1 MTANQELV
9 TLFVPGDPTELAL
22 AESLLRERDI
32 PYSVKNKGVQNL
44 FGAGEI
50 GGYNLAVGSEEI
62 QVFAVD
68 LERSKALIAE
78 ALGEEAA
85 KSAVEGAA
93 GEAPSPLEEQLAR
106 YSRNSLLLGVFWF
119 WGVGALLAVYFG
131 VKALSLARQSPGLST
146 TRAKL
151 GIGLGVAGLI
161 LCGLYW
167 GFYLLG

>member
-22 AESLLRERDI
+22 AESLLREREI
-32 PYSVKNKGVQNL
+32 PYSVKNTGVQNL

-50 GGYNLAVGSEEI
+50 GAYNPAVGSEQI

-85 KSAVEGAA
+85 QSAVQQAAEEG
-93 GEAPSPLEEQLAR
+93 PSPLEEQLAR
-106 YSRNSLLLGVFWF
+106 YSRYSLVWGFLWV
-119 WGVGALLAVYFG
+119 WGVGAVMAIYFG
-131 VKALSLARQSPGLST
+131 VKALSLARQSPGFST

-151 GIGLGVAGLI
+151 GIGLGVVDLI

-167 GFYLLG
+167 RFYFFG

>member
-9 TLFVPGDPTELAL
+9 TLFVPGDPAELAL
-22 AESLLRERDI
+22 AESLLREHEI
-32 PYSVKNKGVQNL
+32 PYTVKNAEVQNL

-50 GGYNLAVGSEEI
+50 GAYNPAVGSEEI

-85 KSAVEGAA
+85 KSAVQQAAEEG
-93 GEAPSPLEEQLAR
+93 PTPIEEQLAR
-106 YSRNSLLLGVFWF
+106 YSRYSLVWGVFWF

-131 VKALSLARQSPGLST
+131 VKALSLARQAPGLST
-146 TRAKL
+146 AKAKL
-151 GIGLGVAGLI
+151 GTGLGVAGLL

-167 GFYLLG
+167 RFYFLG